1 MPAVQLYVDNETNRA
16 YIPHIAHI
24 EGVIIMSQLHFYV
37 PDEVETQIRIRA
49 KQANLPLSKY
59 LAELV
64 KRETGAQNQ
73 WPAGYF
79 DLFDAWQGEPQNRP
93 AELVL
98 ETRNSFN

>member
-1 MPAVQLYVDNETNRA
+1 M
-16 YIPHIAHI
+16 
-24 EGVIIMSQLHFYV
+24 MSQLHFYV

-49 KQANLPLSKY
+49 KKANLPLSKY

-79 DLFDAWQGEPQNRP
+79 DLFDAWQGEPQNSP